1 MAYCED
7 EKQMN
12 AILGC
17 IEKANPTLHR
27 LIHMLRNELVGFDE
41 IKKPFRELLY
51 KAPVDVRQPYCN
63 CLIEICTDQL
73 GFPTH
78 RPHDLFHLGYI
89 YGLYQRLETRGHSE
103 WSVDL
108 RTLSLSAAKTAL
120 DDWFEG
126 IIDAEENG
134 ENLPPK
140 FRVFSG
146 YGSEKFRSVLTRYF
160 KGIYQNLG
168 PHFAS
173 ARKRPQALWQ
183 IMLI

>member
-108 RTLSLSAAKTAL
+108 RTLSLGAAKTAL

-126 IIDAEENG
+126 IIEAEENG

-140 FRVFSG
+140 FRVFTA
-146 YGSEKFRSVLTRYF
+146 YGSE
-160 KGIYQNLG
+160 
-168 PHFAS
+168 
-173 ARKRPQALWQ
+173 
-183 IMLI
+183 